1 MGEIVKKAYKD
12 QHNGNFPTTPP
23 TYLGR
28 IAKAMWRRVLPV
40 LEQQSVIER
49 IDANLVENYCS
60 AYEIYREA
68 YESIKKDGVQQAIYR
83 SVQNSAGDV
92 VGKDFMGYKRNPAT
106 AIYNDA
112 SKQMTAIGIQ
122 LGLSPKSRADLA
134 TIKAPDKKLD
144 VVAEMKKFLG
154 GDVR

>member
-49 IDANLVENYCS
+49 IDANMVENYCS

-83 SVQNSAGDV
+83 SVQNSSV
-92 VGKDFMGYKRNPAT
+92 INIF
-106 AIYNDA
+106 
-112 SKQMTAIGIQ
+112 S
-122 LGLSPKSRADLA
+122 
-134 TIKAPDKKLD
+134 
-144 VVAEMKKFLG
+144 
-154 GDVR
+154 

>member
-1 MGEIVKKAYKD
+1 MTNAKFFWTPPLTGSSRGAHTSCHLVEKSNFQKFYLGGAARSWEVGEIVKKAYKD

-83 SVQNSAGDV
+83 SAQNSSV
-92 VGKDFMGYKRNPAT
+92 INIF
-106 AIYNDA
+106 
-112 SKQMTAIGIQ
+112 S
-122 LGLSPKSRADLA
+122 
-134 TIKAPDKKLD
+134 
-144 VVAEMKKFLG
+144 
-154 GDVR
+154 